1 MILHSII
8 PFPPELNAAKK
19 QIREQARNYGLDFY
33 PVVFE
38 MCDYET
44 MNQIASYG
52 GFPQRYPHWRFGM
65 EYERLRKQHFYGLG
79 RIYEMVINN
88 DPCYAYL
95 QESNA
100 LVDQKLVIA
109 HVYGHADFFKNNL
122 WFSKTNRKMMDEMAN
137 HSTHV
142 RKYIEKYGQDVVES
156 WLDVCLV
163 LEDLIDPHSMF
174 MNRGPLEKSP
184 VPAPEPQ
191 GPAKFKA
198 KDYMDRYINPPEALE
213 AERKKASANRKPPKV
228 TPARPTR
235 DVLMY
240 LLEHAPMADWQADCL
255 AMIREESYYF
265 APQGMTK
272 VMNEGWA
279 CVVGDSLVATDSGL
293 LPMREIVAD
302 RLPARV
308 SDGEQGR
315 DVTDHARFEDRKT
328 IRITTRRG
336 FTLEGSVTHQ
346 VLLDDGSW
354 KRMDELTTRDRPRLC
369 GGRNTWAQRPFAIQF
384 TPARRPTLHEV
395 AIEAGVSIDTMLR
408 YRVGRNVEKREQ
420 IAAASA
426 RYDAALEQLGAMQN
440 NRRAI
445 LVPDAV
451 DSRMASFLGYL
462 IGDGHISVTKRVIG
476 LTTADEAQADR
487 FVELASQL
495 FGVNPKKKWDD
506 GRWRISIHSRQ
517 LQQLLIELGL
527 TTGISA
533 RRKSIPPCIL
543 RSPVDVVVA
552 FLRAYF
558 DCDGHAGKQ
567 GFILS
572 TASDALAQQTQ
583 LLLLNFGILS
593 TRQPQAKRIWNV
605 HVTGQSAKH
614 LLEQIGFRLERKQDA
629 LRDYIDRHQ
638 WYKAESWHD
647 EIVSIQTGQA
657 DVYDVTVADTH
668 RYVAQGFVNHNS
680 YWHSTLMT
688 KHFLEPSEVIDY
700 ADHHSGTVHMP
711 PGGFNPY
718 KIGLE
723 IFRDIEERWNKG
735 RFGKDYDESEDLGAK
750 KMWDKGVGLGRQKIF
765 EVRRVYNDVGF
776 IQEFMTDEFIEK
788 NRYYEYGRDPHTK
801 QLKIVSRDPNRIR
814 QQLLYRLTNLGRPFI
829 YVVDGN
835 YKNRG
840 ELYLAHKHNG
850 LDIEIKFA
858 VETLRNL
865 HKVWQRPVHL
875 QAKIDDD
882 QILFSFDGEQNRSV
896 KINGETPKAA
906 HEVG

>member
-1 MILHSII
+1 MISHSII
-8 PFPPELNAAKK
+8 PFPAELNAAKK

-122 WFSKTNRKMMDEMAN
+122 WFGKTNRKMMDEMAN

-142 RKYIEKYGQDVVES
+142 RKYIEKHGQDVVER
-156 WLDVCLV
+156 WLDICLV

-174 MNRGPLEKSP
+174 MNRGPMERTPL
-184 VPAPEPQ
+184 PATEPQ

-213 AERKKASANRKPPKV
+213 AERKKVSALRKPPTV

-235 DVLMY
+235 DVLQY
-240 LLEHAPMADWQADCL
+240 LLEHAPLADWQADCL

-279 CVVGDSLVATDSGL
+279 
-293 LPMREIVAD
+293 
-302 RLPARV
+302 
-308 SDGEQGR
+308 
-315 DVTDHARFEDRKT
+315 
-328 IRITTRRG
+328 
-336 FTLEGSVTHQ
+336 
-346 VLLDDGSW
+346 
-354 KRMDELTTRDRPRLC
+354 
-369 GGRNTWAQRPFAIQF
+369 
-384 TPARRPTLHEV
+384 
-395 AIEAGVSIDTMLR
+395 
-408 YRVGRNVEKREQ
+408 
-420 IAAASA
+420 
-426 RYDAALEQLGAMQN
+426 
-440 NRRAI
+440 
-445 LVPDAV
+445 
-451 DSRMASFLGYL
+451 SF
-462 IGDGHISVTKRVIG
+462 
-476 LTTADEAQADR
+476 
-487 FVELASQL
+487 
-495 FGVNPKKKWDD
+495 
-506 GRWRISIHSRQ
+506 
-517 LQQLLIELGL
+517 
-527 TTGISA
+527 
-533 RRKSIPPCIL
+533 
-543 RSPVDVVVA
+543 
-552 FLRAYF
+552 
-558 DCDGHAGKQ
+558 
-567 GFILS
+567 
-572 TASDALAQQTQ
+572 
-583 LLLLNFGILS
+583 
-593 TRQPQAKRIWNV
+593 
-605 HVTGQSAKH
+605 
-614 LLEQIGFRLERKQDA
+614 
-629 LRDYIDRHQ
+629 
-638 WYKAESWHD
+638 
-647 EIVSIQTGQA
+647 
-657 DVYDVTVADTH
+657 
-668 RYVAQGFVNHNS
+668 
-680 YWHSTLMT
+680 WHSQLMT
-688 KHFLEPSEVIDY
+688 KHFLQPSEVIDY

-723 IFRDIEERWNKG
+723 IFRDIEDRWNKG
-735 RFGKDYDESEDLGAK
+735 KFGKDYDESEDLDGK
-750 KMWDKGVGLGRQKIF
+750 KKWDKGVGQGREKIF

-850 LDIEIKFA
+850 QDMEIKFA
-858 VETLRNL
+858 VETLKNL